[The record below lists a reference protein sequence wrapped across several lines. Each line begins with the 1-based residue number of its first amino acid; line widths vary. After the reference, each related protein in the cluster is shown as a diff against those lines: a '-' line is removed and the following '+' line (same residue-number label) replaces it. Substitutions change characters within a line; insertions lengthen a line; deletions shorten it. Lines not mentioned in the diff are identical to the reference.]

1 MAMGSYFIGAT
12 VRVPLQ
18 VTEDGM
24 AIDEDVSPKV
34 KKIVRPNGTS
44 VYSSSKNMSV
54 LSEEDS
60 AYYFDYIPDIIGD
73 YVVIMTY
80 TLEGV
85 EFTVIENFTVSSL
98 SNITTAPRAESR

>member
-24 AIDEDVSPKV
+24 AVADDVSPKV
-34 KKIVRPNGTS
+34 KKIVKPDGTS
-44 VYSSSKNMSV
+44 VYNSSKNMST

-60 AYYFDYIPDIIGD
+60 AYYFDYTPDITGD

-80 TLEGV
+80 MLEDI
-85 EFTVIENFTVSSL
+85 EFTVIENFTVNSL
-98 SNITTAPRAESR
+98 SSITTAPRAESR